1 MATKGQLTGMT
12 GVYLVAAQLSRRGF
26 VVSPT
31 SRSAHGVDLLASAPS
46 GIRTLAFEVKTNAR
60 SFSFWLLGK
69 KANQITTRSQYYVLV
84 NLRKGVEEYFVVP
97 SRIVAKRMVVKTRA
111 SGRSKWRFIY
121 LKDIERY
128 RDKWPIAGRER

>member
-1 MATKGQLTGMT
+1 MSSKGQLTGMA
-12 GVYLVAAQLSRRGF
+12 GVYLVAAKLCRKGF

-31 SRSAHGVDLLASAPS
+31 SRSAHGVDLLASAPN

-69 KANQITTRSQYYVLV
+69 KANPFTSRSQYYVLV

-97 SRIVAKRMVVKTRA
+97 GRVVAKRMVVKTRA

-128 RDKWPIAGRER
+128 RDKWPTAGRER

>member
-31 SRSAHGVDLLASAPS
+31 SRSAHGVDLLASAPN

-69 KANQITTRSQYYVLV
+69 KANQITVRSQYYVLV
-84 NLRKGVEEYFVVP
+84 NLRKDIEEYFVVP

-128 RDKWPIAGRER
+128 RDKWPFAGRGR

>member
-1 MATKGQLTGMT
+1 MAIKGQLTGMT
-12 GVYLVAAQLSRRGF
+12 GVYLVAAKLCRKGF
-26 VVSPT
+26 IVSPT
-31 SRSAHGVDLLASAPS
+31 SRSAHGVDLLASTPN
-46 GIRTLAFEVKTNAR
+46 GGRTLAFEVKTNAR

-69 KANQITTRSQYYVLV
+69 KADQITSRSQYYVLV
-84 NLRKGVEEYFVVP
+84 NIRNDSEEYFVVP

-128 RDKWPIAGRER
+128 RDRWPTAGRLR

>member
-1 MATKGQLTGMT
+1 MSSKGQLTGMA
-12 GVYLVAAQLSRRGF
+12 GVYLVAAKLCRNGF

-31 SRSAHGVDLLASAPS
+31 SRSAHGVDLLASAPN

-69 KANQITTRSQYYVLV
+69 KANRITSRSQYYVLV
-84 NLRKGVEEYFVVP
+84 NLRKGMEEYFVVP

-111 SGRSKWRFIY
+111 AGRSKWRFIY
-121 LKDIERY
+121 LEDIERY
-128 RDKWPIAGRER
+128 RDKWPTAGRER

>member
-1 MATKGQLTGMT
+1 MSSKGQLTGMA
-12 GVYLVAAQLSRRGF
+12 GVYLVAAKLCRKGF

-31 SRSAHGVDLLASAPS
+31 SRSAHGVDLLASAPN
-46 GIRTLAFEVKTNAR
+46 GTRTLAFEVKTNAR

-69 KANQITTRSQYYVLV
+69 KANQITARSQYYVLV

-128 RDKWPIAGRER
+128 RDKWPTAGRER

>member
-1 MATKGQLTGMT
+1 MSSKGQLTGMA
-12 GVYLVAAQLSRRGF
+12 GVYLVAAKLCRKGF

-31 SRSAHGVDLLASAPS
+31 SRSAHGVDLLASAPN
-46 GIRTLAFEVKTNAR
+46 GVRTLAFEVKTNVR

-69 KANQITTRSQYYVLV
+69 KANRITSRSQYYGLV

-97 SRIVAKRMVVKTRA
+97 SRIVAKRMVVTTRA

-121 LKDIERY
+121 LKDIGRY
-128 RDKWPIAGRER
+128 RDKWPTAGRER

>member
-31 SRSAHGVDLLASAPS
+31 SRSAHGVDLLASSPNGS
-46 GIRTLAFEVKTNAR
+46 RTLAIEVKTNAR
-60 SFSFWLLGK
+60 TFNFWLLGM
-69 KANQITTRSQYYVLV
+69 KAKEIKAPHLFYVFV
-84 NLRKGVEEYFVVP
+84 NLRKDSEEYVIVP
-97 SRIVAKRMVVKTRA
+97 SRIVSERLVVKTRA
-111 SGRSKWRFIY
+111 SGRSKWQFIY

-128 RDKWPIAGRER
+128 RDKWPTAGRNH

>member
-31 SRSAHGVDLLASAPS
+31 SRSAHGVDLLASTPN
-46 GIRTLAFEVKTNAR
+46 GIRTLAFEVKTNGR

-69 KANQITTRSQYYVLV
+69 KANQIKARSQYDVLV
-84 NLRKGVEEYFVVP
+84 NLRKGIEEYFVVP
-97 SRIVAKRMVVKTRA
+97 SRIVAKRMIFKTRA

-128 RDKWPIAGRER
+128 RDKWLTAGRES